1 MSDNRYYIEK
11 YKDFDKIIKTYYQ
24 AKDKLGKTVNI
35 DGVVNPLKIDNRQ
48 LASVTDNQGQTPHC
62 AAYSICNWAEAI
74 LWKRTGK
81 LINLNADQVYAKA
94 KELDGS
100 PNSDGTW
107 LEYAI
112 KAAVQLGGFQTSGMK
127 VKFFHNEG
135 TQATVETLKF
145 LIHKYDFLHAGF
157 EINSGWYQATQA
169 DPIIKKA
176 STTLGGHAVL
186 LVGYDQVGAYIQN
199 SWGKGWGA
207 KGFAIL
213 PWSQVLDQ
221 LMYVCYL
228 TGLYEDMEG

>member
-24 AKDKLGKTVNI
+24 AKDNLGRTVNI
-35 DGVVNPLKIDNRQ
+35 DGIVNPLKIDNRQ

-112 KAAVQLGGFQTSGMK
+112 KAAVQLGGFQTSGMN
-127 VKFFHNEG
+127 VKFFQNEG
-135 TQATVETLKF
+135 TQTTIEMLKF

-157 EINSGWYQATQA
+157 EINSGWYQATEA

-176 STTLGGHAVL
+176 STQLGGHAVL
-186 LVGYDQVGAYIQN
+186 LVGYDQTGVYIQN
-199 SWGKGWGA
+199 SWGKGWGS

-213 PWSQVLDQ
+213 PWNQVLDQ

-228 TGLYEDMEG
+228 TGLYEDMEV

>member
-24 AKDKLGKTVNI
+24 VKDKLGRTVNI
-35 DGVVNPLKIDNRQ
+35 DGIVNPLKIDNRQ

-112 KAAVQLGGFQTSGMK
+112 KAAVQLGGFQTSGMN
-127 VKFFHNEG
+127 VKFFQNEG
-135 TQATVETLKF
+135 TQTTVEMLKF

-157 EINSGWYQATQA
+157 EINSGWYKATEE
-169 DPIIKKA
+169 DPIIKKT
-176 STTLGGHAVL
+176 STSLGGHAVL
-186 LVGYDQVGAYIQN
+186 LVGYDQIGVYIQN
-199 SWGKGWGA
+199 SWGKGWGS

-228 TGLYEDMEG
+228 TGLYEDMEV

>member
-24 AKDKLGKTVNI
+24 AKDKLGRTVNI
-35 DGVVNPLKIDNRQ
+35 DGIVNPLKIDNRQ

-112 KAAVQLGGFQTSGMK
+112 KAAVQLGGFQTSGMN
-127 VKFFHNEG
+127 VKFFKNEG
-135 TQATVETLKF
+135 TQTTVEMLKF

-157 EINSGWYQATQA
+157 EINSGWYQATEA
-169 DPIIKKA
+169 DPIIKKT
-176 STTLGGHAVL
+176 STSLGGHAVL
-186 LVGYDQVGAYIQN
+186 LVGYDQTGAYIQN
-199 SWGKGWGA
+199 SWGKGWGS

-213 PWSQVLDQ
+213 PWNQVLDQ

-228 TGLYEDMEG
+228 TGLYEDMEV

>member
-24 AKDKLGKTVNI
+24 AKDKLGRTVNI
-35 DGVVNPLKIDNRQ
+35 DGIVNPLKIDNRQ

-112 KAAVQLGGFQTSGMK
+112 KAAVQLGGFQTSGMN
-127 VKFFHNEG
+127 VKFFQNEG
-135 TQATVETLKF
+135 TQTTVEMLKF

-157 EINSGWYQATQA
+157 EINSGWYQATEA
-169 DPIIKKA
+169 DPIIKKT
-176 STTLGGHAVL
+176 STSLGGHAVL
-186 LVGYDQVGAYIQN
+186 LVGYDQTGVYIQN
-199 SWGKGWGA
+199 SWGKGWGS

-228 TGLYEDMEG
+228 TGLYEDMEV

>member
-24 AKDKLGKTVNI
+24 AKDNLGRTVNI
-35 DGVVNPLKIDNRQ
+35 DGIVNPLKIDNRQ
-48 LASVTDNQGQTPHC
+48 LASVTDNQWQTPHC

-112 KAAVQLGGFQTSGMK
+112 RAAVQLGGFQTSSMN
-127 VKFFHNEG
+127 VKFFQNEG
-135 TQATVETLKF
+135 TQTTVEMLKF

-157 EINSGWYQATQA
+157 EINSGWYQATEA
-169 DPIIKKA
+169 DPIIKKT
-176 STTLGGHAVL
+176 STSLGGHAVL
-186 LVGYDQVGAYIQN
+186 LVGYDQTGAYIQN
-199 SWGKGWGA
+199 SWGKGWGS

-213 PWSQVLDQ
+213 PWNQVLDQ

-228 TGLYEDMEG
+228 TGLYEDMEV